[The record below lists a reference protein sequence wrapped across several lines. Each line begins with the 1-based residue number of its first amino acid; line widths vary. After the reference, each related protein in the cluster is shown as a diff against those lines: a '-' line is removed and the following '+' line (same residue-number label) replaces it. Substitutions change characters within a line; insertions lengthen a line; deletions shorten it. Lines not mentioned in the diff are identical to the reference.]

1 MLHQHRHAML
11 VESTH
16 DESSRQQ
23 FVSSLKSHLSAE
35 VSSGTR
41 KVYERRAKPA
51 FVRDKNRPPLNRHEV
66 RRLLAGDTYYQM
78 ASSLKRTAQE
88 MMFDSVGEN
97 VEREL
102 GTLMDKARRVRN
114 RRTLGSLRLDPELTI
129 PRYHTAVDIHCMPGG
144 YHTEIAPGD
153 DVYAGALYD
162 RSIFLFSM
170 GMRGALNDDFGQS
183 LVAYYKR
190 EHPGLA
196 PKRILDMGCSVG
208 HGTLPHVDAFP
219 DAEMY
224 AFDVGA
230 PMLRYAH
237 ARAEVLGRRVH
248 FSQQN
253 AEATDFP
260 DGHFDLILSQIIIH
274 ETSRRALP
282 RIIAES
288 KRLLRP
294 GGLMLHMDGLDW
306 AGLDPFDAF
315 VPDWDTYYNNEPF
328 IGPMHDLDLK
338 RLAVDAGF
346 DEDDVFVT
354 STPSSVSTDQS
365 RTELK
370 SGDFGNVGRVMVFGA
385 YAPKG

>member
-1 MLHQHRHAML
+1 MLRQHRHAML
-11 VESTH
+11 VESSH
-16 DESSRQQ
+16 DEFAHQQ
-23 FVSSLKSHLSAE
+23 FVSSLKSHLSKSVNA
-35 VSSGTR
+35 GTR
-41 KVYERRAKPA
+41 DVYGSRAKPD
-51 FVRDKNRPPLNRHEV
+51 FVRANNRPPENRHEI
-66 RRLLAGDTYYQM
+66 RKLLGRDGYYQM

-102 GTLMDKARRVRN
+102 GALVAKAKRFRKVAK
-114 RRTLGSLRLDPELTI
+114 LGSLRLDSELKI

-144 YHTEIAPGD
+144 YHSEIVPQD

-170 GMRGALNDDFGQS
+170 GMRGVLNDDFGRS
-183 LVAYYKR
+183 LVAYYRR
-190 EHPGLA
+190 EHPDLK

-208 HGTLPHVDAFP
+208 HGTLPHVEAFP
-219 DAEMY
+219 EAEVY
-224 AFDVGA
+224 ALDVGA

-237 ARAEVLGRRVH
+237 ARAEALGKRVH

-260 DGHFDLILSQIIIH
+260 DGFFDLVISQIIIH

-282 RIIAES
+282 RIVKEC
-288 KRLLRP
+288 KRLLRR

-306 AGLDPFDAF
+306 GGLDPYDAAI
-315 VPDWDTYYNNEPF
+315 PDWDTYYNNEPF
-328 IGPMHDLDLK
+328 IGPMHDLNLTA
-338 RLAVDAGF
+338 LAVDAGF
-346 DEDDVFVT
+346 DGDGVFVT
-354 STPSSVSTDQS
+354 STPSSVSTD
-365 RTELK
+365 RGRAELK

-385 YAPKG
+385 YA

>member
-1 MLHQHRHAML
+1 MLRQYRHAML
-11 VESTH
+11 VESSH
-16 DESSRQQ
+16 DELARQQ
-23 FVSSLKSHLSAE
+23 FVSSLKSHLSAS
-35 VSSGTR
+35 VNAGTR
-41 KVYERRAKPA
+41 DVYDSRAKPD
-51 FVRDKNRPPLNRHEV
+51 FVRGNNRPPESRHEV
-66 RRLLAGDTYYQM
+66 RRLLSRDGYFQM

-102 GTLMDKARRVRN
+102 GPLITKARRFRKAD
-114 RRTLGSLRLDPELTI
+114 TLGSLRLDPDLKI

-144 YHTEIAPGD
+144 YHSEIVPQD

-170 GMRGALNDDFGQS
+170 GMRGALNDDFGRS
-183 LVAYYKR
+183 LVAYYRR
-190 EHPGLA
+190 EHPDLN
-196 PKRILDMGCSVG
+196 PKRMLDMGCSVG

-219 DAEMY
+219 KAEVH
-224 AFDVGA
+224 ALDVGA

-237 ARAEVLGRRVH
+237 ARAEALGKSVH

-260 DGHFDLILSQIIIH
+260 DGFFDLVISQIIIH

-282 RIIAES
+282 RIAKEC

-306 AGLDPFDAF
+306 GGFDPYDAAI
-315 VPDWDTYYNNEPF
+315 PDWDTYYNNEPF
-328 IGPMHDLDLK
+328 IGPMHDLDLAA
-338 RLAVDAGF
+338 LAVDAGF
-346 DEDDVFVT
+346 DPNRVFVT
-354 STPSSVSTDQS
+354 SAPSSVSTDPG
-365 RTELK
+365 RAELK

-385 YAPKG
+385 YA

>member
-1 MLHQHRHAML
+1 MLRQYRHAML
-11 VESTH
+11 VESSH
-16 DESSRQQ
+16 DELARQQ
-23 FVSSLKSHLSAE
+23 FVSSLKSHLSAS
-35 VSSGTR
+35 VSSGAR
-41 KVYERRAKPA
+41 GVYESHAKPE
-51 FVRDKNRPPLNRHEV
+51 FVRANNRPPENRHEV
-66 RRLLAGDTYYQM
+66 RRLLGQNGYYQM

-102 GTLMDKARRVRN
+102 GPLIDKARRISETN
-114 RRTLGSLRLDPELTI
+114 KIGSLRLDPELEI

-144 YHTEIAPGD
+144 YHSEIAARD

-170 GMRGALNDDFGQS
+170 GMRGALNDDFGHS
-183 LVAYYKR
+183 LVAYYRR
-190 EHPGLA
+190 EHPNLN

-219 DAEMY
+219 DAEVY
-224 AFDVGA
+224 ALDVGA

-237 ARAEVLGRRVH
+237 ARAEALGKRVH

-253 AEATDFP
+253 AEETDFP
-260 DGHFDLILSQIIIH
+260 DGFFDLVVSQIIIH

-282 RIIAES
+282 RIVKEC

-294 GGLMLHMDGLDW
+294 GGLMLHTDGVDW
-306 AGLDPFDAF
+306 KGLDPYDAAI
-315 VPDWDTYYNNEPF
+315 PDWDTYYNNEPF
-328 IGPMHDLDLK
+328 IGPMHDLDLVA
-338 RLAVDAGF
+338 LAADAGF
-346 DEDDVFVT
+346 EREGAFVT
-354 STPSSVSTDQS
+354 STASSVSTDQG
-365 RTELK
+365 RTELR

-385 YAPKG
+385 NA